1 MSMKVPPIN
10 NHSLNNRNLGSVS
23 SNRKTIVNTNGD
35 MENLYPQIDDL
46 SAIPYTYPLTF
57 TSIQNSSKLRLLF
70 RYGLPCMY
78 SGIPMIDPKD
88 LSRLLKNR
96 VFFRPS
102 GEVVEVLD
110 KFQNSFQNFEAKLY
124 LLLKERSKIFPN
136 KNIQELLKGVEPIY
150 RRDLRRKQAPIFHE
164 LSELS
169 GKLPDEYKYRFD
181 YLMEN
186 TYKKLNEKPVII
198 PFSSYEFKYKLSKI
212 AEDIN
217 NGYDVKSQRVMRK
230 LMKEAQRFAP
240 STVAGNIGQQKRV
253 LKFLDYIL
261 KKSVLKDNAQLRSLI
276 DTSILRLNKTE
287 IVVPFSRK
295 AFLYDLNSV
304 LHNLEDKTLKDKMIK
319 TALTLPTSNESF
331 SAFVLKIAS
340 EPPDK
345 IGHRLMWPSLASV
358 EHILPRSCGGEN
370 IMANYGGATTR
381 LNSERKSIP
390 FTQWLTMHPQAKQN
404 CQKYLDAL
412 IDLYNKGIFSEN
424 NISPKYITDFVNTV
438 YVQSG
443 KKLKLDTSKLKLPQ

>member
-1 MSMKVPPIN
+1 MKVPRIS
-10 NHSLNNRNLGSVS
+10 NHSLNNHNINGVCGSLKTSRVNNDS
-23 SNRKTIVNTNGD
+23 SL
-35 MENLYPQIDDL
+35 NLYPQIDDL

-102 GEVVEVLD
+102 AEVIEVLD
-110 KFQNSFQNFEAKLY
+110 KFKNSFQNFELQLY
-124 LLLKERSKIFPN
+124 LLLKERSKVYPD

-150 RRDLRRKQAPIFHE
+150 RRDLRKKQSPIFHE
-164 LSELS
+164 LSALS
-169 GKLPDEYKYRFD
+169 KNLPDEYKYRFD

-217 NGYDVKSQRVMRK
+217 SGYDVKSQRVMRK

-276 DTSILRLNKTE
+276 DTSLLRLNKTE

-304 LHNLEDKTLKDKMIK
+304 LHNLEDKTLKDEMIK

-331 SAFVLKIAS
+331 SAYVLKIAS
-340 EPPDK
+340 EPSDK

-390 FTQWLTMHPQAKQN
+390 FPEWLKMQPQAKKN

-412 IDLYNKGIFSEN
+412 IDLYNKGVFEEN
-424 NISPKYITDFVNTV
+424 NINPKYITDFVNTV